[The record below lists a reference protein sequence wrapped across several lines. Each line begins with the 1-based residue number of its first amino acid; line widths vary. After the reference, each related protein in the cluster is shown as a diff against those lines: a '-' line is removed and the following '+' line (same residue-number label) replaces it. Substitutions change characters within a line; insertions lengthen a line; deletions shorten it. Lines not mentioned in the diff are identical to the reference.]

1 MRRKINKT
9 QATLAFI
16 YKDIGDIAP
25 ILKPREI
32 EEFTD
37 QIIENEDKL
46 TVEDLVSIAPFIDQ
60 DYLDKLVD
68 KINVVENMRSLCGL
82 APFISEQALDKLA
95 EKLQKRGK
103 LFQLTGLAPFLSELR
118 IYQKRKKFVESD
130 NCCIIE
136 SLV

>member
-46 TVEDLVSIAPFIDQ
+46 TVEDLVSIAPFI
-60 DYLDKLVD
+60 
-68 KINVVENMRSLCGL
+68 
-82 APFISEQALDKLA
+82 SEQALDKLA
-95 EKLQKRGK
+95 EKLQKKGK